1 VTRGALAP
9 EIEILGAPQS
19 VYVRA
24 TLMALEEKGAP
35 YRVTPTA
42 PHSPQAL
49 ALNPF
54 GKIPAMRRGAL
65 TLFESRA
72 IIAYVDRAF
81 PGPSLMPDDAEAA
94 AKIEQWISAVN
105 TSVFPRVIGYMQAN
119 AMPRGSNGRR
129 DEATVRAA
137 LPAVQATIEI
147 LNQAVGSDH
156 LAGPDFSLADIYLMP
171 MMGYLV
177 MFPESAEMIKASRN
191 LARYFALNS
200 TRPSYVA
207 TTPPPME
214 QLRG

>member
-1 VTRGALAP
+1 MTREALAP
-9 EIEILGAPQS
+9 KIEILGAPQS

-24 TLMALEEKGAP
+24 TLLALEEKGAP
-35 YRVTPTA
+35 YRVTPAA

-81 PGPSLMPDDAEAA
+81 PGPSLMPDEAIAA
-94 AKIEQWISAVN
+94 AKTEQWISAVN
-105 TSVFPRVIGYMQAN
+105 TSVFPSVIGYMQAN
-119 AMPRGSNGRR
+119 AMPKGPDGHR
-129 DEATVRAA
+129 DEAAISAA
-137 LPAVQATIEI
+137 LPTLRAVIEI
-147 LNQAVGSDH
+147 LNQAVGSAH

-171 MMGYLV
+171 IMGYLV
-177 MFPESAEMIKASRN
+177 MFPESGEMIAASPN
-191 LARYFALNS
+191 LARYFATNS
-200 TRPSYVA
+200 ARPSYVA